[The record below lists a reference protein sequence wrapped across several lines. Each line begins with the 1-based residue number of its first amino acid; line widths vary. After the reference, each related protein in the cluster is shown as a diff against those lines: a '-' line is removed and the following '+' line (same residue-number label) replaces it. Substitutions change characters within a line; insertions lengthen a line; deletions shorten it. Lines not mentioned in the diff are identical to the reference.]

1 MGFLNFTWQT
11 YVIAGL
17 VALLLTVGLLYKSEL
32 RESGQ
37 LSAQIKQKD
46 KTIAT
51 LQGEKEKLYLTLENS
66 ENKTVEDMQERDAL
80 KSQVVLLNKK
90 ISSLTE
96 LTKPKGKAA
105 QNVKSNL
112 KTDDDVMLSDSL
124 ISVLRES
131 YCATSPAICVNPQN
145 TVK

>member
-1 MGFLNFTWQT
+1 MGLLNFSWQT

-17 VALLLTVGLLYKSEL
+17 VILVLTLGLLYKSEL
-32 RESGQ
+32 KESGELASQ
-37 LSAQIKQKD
+37 IAQKEQ
-46 KTIAT
+46 TIAT
-51 LQGEKEKLYLTLENS
+51 LQAEKEKLNLTLENN
-66 ENKTVEDMQERDAL
+66 ENKALEDTQERDAL
-80 KSQVVLLNKK
+80 KAQVVVLNKK
-90 ISSLTE
+90 VSSLTK

-105 QNVKSNL
+105 QDVKSNL

-131 YCATSPAICVNPQN
+131 YCATGTAVCVNSQN

>member
-1 MGFLNFTWQT
+1 MSLLKFSWQT

-17 VALLLTVGLLYKSEL
+17 VALLLALGLLYKSEIK
-32 RESGQ
+32 ESGE
-37 LSAQIKQKD
+37 LSSQIEQKE

-51 LQGEKEKLYLTLENS
+51 LQGEKEKLNLTLENN
-66 ENKTVEDMQERDAL
+66 ENKALEDTQERDAL
-80 KSQVVLLNKK
+80 KAQVVVLNKK
-90 ISSLTE
+90 VSSLTE
-96 LTKPKGKAA
+96 LTKPKGKVA
-105 QNVKSNL
+105 QDVKSNL

-131 YCATSPAICVNPQN
+131 YCATNPAVCVNPQN

>member
-1 MGFLNFTWQT
+1 MGLLNFSWQT

-17 VALLLTVGLLYKSEL
+17 VILVLTLGLLYKSEL
-32 RESGQ
+32 KESGE
-37 LSAQIKQKD
+37 LSDQIEQKD
-46 KTIAT
+46 KTIDT
-51 LQGEKEKLYLTLENS
+51 LQGEKEKLYFTLENN
-66 ENKTVEDMQERDAL
+66 ENKALEDTQERDAL
-80 KSQVVLLNKK
+80 KAQVVLLNKK
-90 ISSLTE
+90 VSSLTE

-105 QNVKSNL
+105 QDVKSNL

-131 YCATSPAICVNPQN
+131 YCATSPTVCANSQN